1 MRFWRFAA
9 RRRVSRE
16 LQTRIDQRQRF
27 SPVARDLTPPVSL
40 TVEGLIERWYLF
52 GKRVLRIAATAAS
65 IGMIFAMPKIAS
77 GKYQIVPS
85 NSPQGAGATFQA
97 GASVTDLVVDD
108 RVKSALDWLTKNT
121 AWITNEQ
128 IEITEIPAPPFKE
141 MERAAYLK
149 KALAA
154 LGLRVRTD
162 EVGNVIGELSGTS
175 DKEIILITAHMDT
188 VFPEGTD
195 VRVRRERDLLYAP
208 GISDNG
214 AGLAALLGVA
224 RAMQESKIRNRRT
237 VIFAADVG
245 EEGEGN
251 LRGIRKL
258 VEQYGTKLSAV
269 IALDGAS
276 TEYVVTQ
283 ALASRRIEIALT
295 GPGGHSWSDFGA
307 PNPID
312 AMARGISRFLKTI
325 ELPGS
330 PRTTFNIGEIE
341 GGGSVNSI
349 PSRAAIKVD
358 IRSEQERDI
367 SRVESALRDAIRAGV
382 QEEMAASNTS
392 GMATADRP
400 GIEMQLRLLGAR
412 PGGDLAAGSPLL
424 QSVMDADRFLGN
436 RSRTE
441 RSSTDA
447 NVPMSEG
454 IPAISIGGG
463 GNASGAHTLGEWYD
477 RAGREMGLKRVLL
490 TLLSAA
496 GVEK

>member
-1 MRFWRFAA
+1 MRNLFLAA
-9 RRRVSRE
+9 V
-16 LQTRIDQRQRF
+16 IF
-27 SPVARDLTPPVSL
+27 SS
-40 TVEGLIERWYLF
+40 GL
-52 GKRVLRIAATAAS
+52 
-65 IGMIFAMPKIAS
+65 IFAMPKIAS
-77 GKYQIVPS
+77 GKHQIAQS
-85 NSPQGAGATFQA
+85 GAA
-97 GASVTDLVVDD
+97 GTMVNDLVRDE
-108 RVKSALDWLTKNT
+108 RVKLAMDWLTKNVS
-121 AWITNEQ
+121 WITEEQ
-128 IEITEIPAPPFKE
+128 AQITEIPAPPFKE
-141 MERAAYLK
+141 SERAAYLK

-162 EVGNVIGELSGTS
+162 EVGNVTGELAGSS
-175 DKEIILITAHMDT
+175 ENEIVLITAHMDT

-195 VRVRRERDLLYAP
+195 VHVRRERGLLYAP

-214 AGLAALLGVA
+214 AGLAALIGVA
-224 RAMQESKIRNRRT
+224 RAISETKIASRRT
-237 VIFAADVG
+237 MIFAADVG

-258 VEQYGTKLSAV
+258 VEEYGKKLSAV

-283 ALASRRIEIALT
+283 ALASRRIEIILT

-307 PNPID
+307 PNPIN
-312 AMARGISRFLKTI
+312 ALARGITRFLKTI
-325 ELPGS
+325 EVPGS

-349 PSRAAIKVD
+349 PARAAIKVD

-367 SRVESALRDAIRAGV
+367 SRVETALRDAIRVGIS
-382 QEEMAASNTS
+382 EEMAASNAR
-392 GMATADRP
+392 GVATAGAA
-400 GIEMQLRLLGAR
+400 GIETQLKLLGAR
-412 PGGDLAAGSPLL
+412 PGGDLAAGSALL

-447 NVPMSEG
+447 NIPLSEG

-463 GNASGAHTLGEWYD
+463 GNAGGAHTLGEWFD
-477 RAGREMGLKRVLL
+477 PAGREMGLKRVLL
-490 TLLSAA
+490 TVLSAA

>member
-1 MRFWRFAA
+1 MLVIFFAA
-9 RRRVSRE
+9 
-16 LQTRIDQRQRF
+16 
-27 SPVARDLTPPVSL
+27 A
-40 TVEGLIERWYLF
+40 
-52 GKRVLRIAATAAS
+52 AAS
-65 IGMIFAMPKIAS
+65 SGLIFAMPKIAS
-77 GKYQIVPS
+77 GKHQIAQS
-85 NSPQGAGATFQA
+85 GAAGAT
-97 GASVTDLVVDD
+97 VNDLVRDE
-108 RVKSALDWLTKNT
+108 RVKLAMDWLAKNAVWVT
-121 AWITNEQ
+121 EEQ
-128 IEITEIPAPPFKE
+128 ARITEIPAPPFKE
-141 MERAAYLK
+141 AARAAYLK
-149 KALAA
+149 KSLEA

-162 EVGNVIGELSGTS
+162 EVGNVTGELAGSS
-175 DKEIILITAHMDT
+175 ENEIVLITAHMDT

-195 VRVRRERDLLYAP
+195 VHVRRERGLLYAP

-224 RAMQESKIRNRRT
+224 RAMQESKIATRRT
-237 VIFAADVG
+237 IIFAADVG

-258 VEQYGTKLSAV
+258 VDQYQTKLAAV

-283 ALASRRIEIALT
+283 ALASRRIEIILT

-312 AMARGISRFLKTI
+312 ALARGIARFLKTI
-325 ELPGS
+325 EVSGS

-349 PSRAAIKVD
+349 PARAAIKVD

-367 SRVESALRDAIRAGV
+367 SRVETALRDAIRAGI
-382 QEEMAASNTS
+382 QEEMAASNAR
-392 GMATADRP
+392 GMAPAEGA
-400 GIEMQLRLLGAR
+400 GIEMQSRLLGAR
-412 PGGDLAAGSPLL
+412 PGGDLVAGSPLL

-447 NVPMSEG
+447 NIPLSEG
-454 IPAISIGGG
+454 IPAISMGGG
-463 GNASGAHTLGEWYD
+463 GSASGAHTLGEWFD
-477 RAGREMGLKRVLL
+477 PTGREMGLKRVLL
-490 TLLSAA
+490 TVLSAA

>member
-1 MRFWRFAA
+1 MRNLFLAA
-9 RRRVSRE
+9 V
-16 LQTRIDQRQRF
+16 TF
-27 SPVARDLTPPVSL
+27 SS
-40 TVEGLIERWYLF
+40 GL
-52 GKRVLRIAATAAS
+52 
-65 IGMIFAMPKIAS
+65 IFAMPKIAS
-77 GKYQIVPS
+77 GKHQIAQS
-85 NSPQGAGATFQA
+85 GAA
-97 GASVTDLVVDD
+97 GSAVNDLVRDE
-108 RVKSALDWLTKNT
+108 RVKSAMDWLVKNV
-121 AWITNEQ
+121 AWVTDEQ
-128 IEITEIPAPPFKE
+128 TRITEIAAPPFKE
-141 MERAAYLK
+141 TERALYMK

-154 LGLRVRTD
+154 IGLRVRAD
-162 EVGNVIGELSGTS
+162 EVGNVIGELAGTS
-175 DKEIILITAHMDT
+175 ENEIVLITAHMDT

-195 VRVRRERDLLYAP
+195 VHVKRERGNLYAP

-224 RAMQESKIRNRRT
+224 RAISETKIANRRT
-237 VIFAADVG
+237 IIFAADVG

-258 VEQYGTKLSAV
+258 VEEYGKKLTAV

-276 TEYVVTQ
+276 TDYVVTQ
-283 ALASRRIEIALT
+283 ALASRRIEIILT
-295 GPGGHSWSDFGA
+295 GPGGHSWTDFGT

-312 AMARGISRFLKTI
+312 ALARGIARFLKTI
-325 ELPGS
+325 EVPGS

-349 PSRAAIKVD
+349 PARAAIKVD

-367 SRVESALRDAIRAGV
+367 SRVETALRDAIKSGI
-382 QEEMAASNTS
+382 QEEMAASNAR
-392 GMATADRP
+392 GVATAGAA
-400 GIEMQLRLLGAR
+400 GIEMQLKLLGAR

-447 NVPMSEG
+447 NIPLSEG

-463 GNASGAHTLGEWYD
+463 GTAGGAHTLGEWFD
-477 RAGREMGLKRVLL
+477 PEGREMGLKRVLL

>member
-1 MRFWRFAA
+1 MRNLFLAA
-9 RRRVSRE
+9 VA
-16 LQTRIDQRQRF
+16 F
-27 SPVARDLTPPVSL
+27 SS
-40 TVEGLIERWYLF
+40 GL
-52 GKRVLRIAATAAS
+52 
-65 IGMIFAMPKIAS
+65 IFAMPKIAS
-77 GKYQIVPS
+77 GKHQIAQS
-85 NSPQGAGATFQA
+85 
-97 GASVTDLVVDD
+97 GASGSAVNDLVRDE
-108 RVKSALDWLTKNT
+108 RVKSAMDWLVKNV
-121 AWITNEQ
+121 AWVTDEQ
-128 IEITEIPAPPFKE
+128 ARITEIPAPPFKE
-141 MERAAYLK
+141 AERAAYMK

-154 LGLRVRTD
+154 IGLRVRTD
-162 EVGNVIGELSGTS
+162 DVGNVIGDLAGTS
-175 DKEIILITAHMDT
+175 GNEIVLITAHMDT

-195 VRVRRERDLLYAP
+195 VHVKRERENLYAP

-224 RAMQESKIRNRRT
+224 RAICETKIGNRRT
-237 VIFAADVG
+237 IIFAADVG

-276 TEYVVTQ
+276 TDYVVTQ
-283 ALASRRIEIALT
+283 ALASRRIEIILT
-295 GPGGHSWSDFGA
+295 GPGGHSWTDFGA

-312 AMARGISRFLKTI
+312 ALARGIARFLKTI
-325 ELPGS
+325 EVPGS

-349 PSRAAIKVD
+349 PARAAIKVD

-367 SRVESALRDAIRAGV
+367 SRVETALRDAIKSGIA
-382 QEEMAASNTS
+382 EEMAASNAR
-392 GMATADRP
+392 GVATAGAA
-400 GIEMQLRLLGAR
+400 GIEMQLKLLGAR
-412 PGGDLAAGSPLL
+412 PGGDLAAGSALL

-436 RSRTE
+436 RSRME

-447 NVPMSEG
+447 NIPLSEG

-463 GNASGAHTLGEWYD
+463 GTAGGAHTLGEWFD
-477 RAGREMGLKRVLL
+477 PAGRELGLKRVLL
-490 TLLSAA
+490 TVLSAA

>member
-1 MRFWRFAA
+1 MQGELTREQGSLKLAHLSRGHWLGIRAVFFAA
-9 RRRVSRE
+9 V
-16 LQTRIDQRQRF
+16 
-27 SPVARDLTPPVSL
+27 
-40 TVEGLIERWYLF
+40 
-52 GKRVLRIAATAAS
+52 AAS
-65 IGMIFAMPKIAS
+65 SGLIFAMPKIAS
-77 GKYQIVPS
+77 GKHQIAQS
-85 NSPQGAGATFQA
+85 GASGAT
-97 GASVTDLVVDD
+97 VNDLVRDE
-108 RVKSALDWLTKNT
+108 RVKSAMDWLTKNVS
-121 AWITNEQ
+121 WITDEQ
-128 IEITEIPAPPFKE
+128 ARITEIPAPPFKE
-141 MERAAYLK
+141 AERAAYMK

-154 LGLRVRTD
+154 LGLRVRMD
-162 EVGNVIGELSGTS
+162 ETGNVIGELAGKSEN
-175 DKEIILITAHMDT
+175 EIVLITAHMDT

-195 VRVRRERDLLYAP
+195 VHVRRERGQLYAP

-214 AGLAALLGVA
+214 AGLATLLGVA
-224 RAMQESKIRNRRT
+224 RAICETKIPNRRT
-237 VIFAADVG
+237 ILFAADVG

-283 ALASRRIEIALT
+283 ALASRRIEIILT
-295 GPGGHSWSDFGA
+295 GPGGHSWTDFGA

-312 AMARGISRFLKTI
+312 AMARGIARFLRTI
-325 ELPGS
+325 EVPGS

-349 PSRAAIKVD
+349 PARAAIKVD

-367 SRVESALRDAIRAGV
+367 SRVETVLRDAIRAGV
-382 QEEMAASNTS
+382 QEEMAASNS
-392 GMATADRP
+392 RGMTPAEGV
-400 GIEMQLRLLGAR
+400 GIDTQLKLLGAR
-412 PGGDLAAGSPLL
+412 PGGDLAPGSPLL
-424 QSVMDADRFLGN
+424 QGVMDADRFLGN

-447 NVPMSEG
+447 NIPLSEG

-463 GNASGAHTLGEWYD
+463 GTAGGAHTLGEWFD
-477 RAGREMGLKRVLL
+477 PAGREMGLKRVLL
-490 TLLSAA
+490 TVLSAA

>member
-1 MRFWRFAA
+1 
-9 RRRVSRE
+9 
-16 LQTRIDQRQRF
+16 
-27 SPVARDLTPPVSL
+27 
-40 TVEGLIERWYLF
+40 
-52 GKRVLRIAATAAS
+52 
-65 IGMIFAMPKIAS
+65 MPKIAS
-77 GKYQIVPS
+77 GKHQIAQS
-85 NSPQGAGATFQA
+85 GA
-97 GASVTDLVVDD
+97 ASAVNDLVRDG
-108 RVKSALDWLTKNT
+108 RVTSAMDWLTKNVS
-121 AWITNEQ
+121 WITDEQ
-128 IEITEIPAPPFKE
+128 ARITEIPAPPFKE
-141 MERAAYLK
+141 TERAAYMK

-154 LGLRVRTD
+154 IGLRVRTD
-162 EVGNVIGELSGTS
+162 EAGNVIGEHAGTS
-175 DKEIILITAHMDT
+175 ENEIVLITAHMDT

-195 VRVRRERDLLYAP
+195 VHVRRDRGNLYAP

-214 AGLAALLGVA
+214 AGLAALLGIA
-224 RAMQESKIRNRRT
+224 RAISEAKIPSRRT
-237 VIFAADVG
+237 IIFAADVG

-258 VEQYGTKLSAV
+258 VDEYGKKLSAV

-283 ALASRRIEIALT
+283 ALASRRIEIILT
-295 GPGGHSWSDFGA
+295 GPGGHSWTDFGA

-312 AMARGISRFLKTI
+312 AMARGIARFLRTI
-325 ELPGS
+325 EVPGS

-349 PSRAAIKVD
+349 PARAAIKVD

-367 SRVESALRDAIRAGV
+367 SRVETALRDAIKSGI
-382 QEEMAASNTS
+382 QEEIAASNAR
-392 GMATADRP
+392 GIAP
-400 GIEMQLRLLGAR
+400 GEGGGIEMQLKLLGSR

-447 NVPMSEG
+447 NIPLSEG

-463 GNASGAHTLGEWYD
+463 GSAGGAHTLAEWFD
-477 RAGREMGLKRVLL
+477 PAGREMGLKRVLL
-490 TLLSAA
+490 TVLSAA

>member
-1 MRFWRFAA
+1 
-9 RRRVSRE
+9 
-16 LQTRIDQRQRF
+16 
-27 SPVARDLTPPVSL
+27 
-40 TVEGLIERWYLF
+40 
-52 GKRVLRIAATAAS
+52 
-65 IGMIFAMPKIAS
+65 MPKIAS
-77 GKYQIVPS
+77 GKHQITQS
-85 NSPQGAGATFQA
+85 GAFGAT
-97 GASVTDLVVDD
+97 VNDLVRDE
-108 RVKSALDWLTKNT
+108 RVKSAMDWLTKNVS
-121 AWITNEQ
+121 WITDEQ
-128 IEITEIPAPPFKE
+128 ARITEIPAPPFKE
-141 MERAAYLK
+141 TERAAYMK

-154 LGLRVRTD
+154 LGVRVRTD
-162 EVGNVIGELSGTS
+162 EVGNVIGERAGTS
-175 DKEIILITAHMDT
+175 ENEIVLITAHMDT
-188 VFPEGTD
+188 VFPESTD
-195 VRVRRERDLLYAP
+195 VRVRHERGHLYAP

-224 RAMQESKIRNRRT
+224 RAICETKIPNRRT
-237 VIFAADVG
+237 IIFAADVG

-251 LRGIRKL
+251 LRGIRRL

-283 ALASRRIEIALT
+283 ALASRRIEIILT
-295 GPGGHSWSDFGA
+295 GPGGHSWTDFGA

-312 AMARGISRFLKTI
+312 AMARGITRFLKTI
-325 ELPGS
+325 EVPGT

-349 PSRAAIKVD
+349 PARAAIKVD

-367 SRVESALRDAIRAGV
+367 SRVETALRDAIRSGI
-382 QEEMAASNTS
+382 QEEMAASNAR
-392 GMATADRP
+392 GMAPAEGA
-400 GIEMQLRLLGAR
+400 GIEMQLKLLGAR

-447 NVPMSEG
+447 NIPLSAG

-463 GNASGAHTLGEWYD
+463 GTAGGAHTLSEWFD
-477 RAGREMGLKRVLL
+477 PAGREMGLKRVLL
-490 TLLSAA
+490 TVLSAA

>member
-1 MRFWRFAA
+1 MRNLFLAA
-9 RRRVSRE
+9 VTIS
-16 LQTRIDQRQRF
+16 
-27 SPVARDLTPPVSL
+27 S
-40 TVEGLIERWYLF
+40 GL
-52 GKRVLRIAATAAS
+52 
-65 IGMIFAMPKIAS
+65 IFAMPKIAS
-77 GKYQIVPS
+77 GKHQIAQS
-85 NSPQGAGATFQA
+85 
-97 GASVTDLVVDD
+97 GASGSAVNDLVRDE
-108 RVKSALDWLTKNT
+108 RVKSAMDWLTKNVSWVT
-121 AWITNEQ
+121 DEQ
-128 IEITEIPAPPFKE
+128 VRITEIPAPPFKE
-141 MERAAYLK
+141 AERATYMK

-154 LGLRVRTD
+154 IGLRVRSD
-162 EVGNVIGELSGTS
+162 EVGNVIGELPGTAEN
-175 DKEIILITAHMDT
+175 EIVLITAHMDT

-195 VRVRRERDLLYAP
+195 VHVKRERGMLYAP

-224 RAMQESKIRNRRT
+224 RAICETKIVNRRKI
-237 VIFAADVG
+237 IFAADVG

-258 VEQYGTKLSAV
+258 VEQYGAKLSAV

-276 TEYVVTQ
+276 TDYVVTQ
-283 ALASRRIEIALT
+283 ALASRRIEIILT
-295 GPGGHSWSDFGA
+295 GPGGHSWTDFGV

-312 AMARGISRFLKTI
+312 ALARGIARFLKTI
-325 ELPGS
+325 EVPGS

-349 PSRAAIKVD
+349 PVRAAIKVD

-367 SRVESALRDAIRAGV
+367 SRVETALRDAIKSGI
-382 QEEMAASNTS
+382 QEEMAASNAR
-392 GMATADRP
+392 GVGTAGVA
-400 GIEMQLRLLGAR
+400 GIEMQLKLLGAR

-447 NVPMSEG
+447 NVPLSEG

-463 GNASGAHTLGEWYD
+463 GTAGGAHTLAEWFD
-477 RAGREMGLKRVLL
+477 PSGREMGLKRVLL
-490 TLLSAA
+490 TVLSAA